1 MTEQQ
6 IGAVF
11 ARSTAFHE
19 GDQSQALAAEA
30 VDEARAL
37 WNATQSGS
45 SELAVPFYVVAS
57 IAVLHW
63 CRYRA
68 MPGGRDHN
76 DLQVAAVMYSHV
88 LTVDP
93 GPVPEELKRE
103 IANAGIGNFED
114 DLGVPAWF
122 DASYVARQYPSS
134 NSPDLANGPTWWAR
148 RAEVILLQP
157 DLNKNPSLQGE
168 AITLLRRAAQAA
180 PAPLSDPTE
189 HLHALGRALL
199 ARFQQFGT
207 EEANTD
213 LDEAIESLRLAVQRA
228 PNGHVRRKVFMNSL
242 GRAVA
247 LRFDRT
253 GRQSDYEEA
262 TSIMAALRHEEQSGL
277 S

>member
-1 MTEQQ
+1 MIEQQ
-6 IGAVF
+6 VGAVF
-11 ARSTAFHE
+11 ARSAAFRE
-19 GDQSQALAAEA
+19 GDQSPALAAEA
-30 VDEARAL
+30 LDEAREL
-37 WNATQSGS
+37 WDAAQSGS

-63 CRYRA
+63 CRYGA
-68 MPGGRDHN
+68 MPEGRDHN

-93 GPVPEELKRE
+93 DPVPEDLKVE
-103 IANAGIGNFED
+103 IANAGVQSFED
-114 DLGVPAWF
+114 DFGIPAWF
-122 DASYVARQYPSS
+122 HGSYVARQYPSS
-134 NSPDLANGPTWWAR
+134 NSPHLANGPTWWAR

-157 DLNKNPSLQGE
+157 DLDNDPSLQGE
-168 AITLLRRAAQAA
+168 AISLLRRAAQAA
-180 PAPLSDPTE
+180 PAPLSDPAE
-189 HLHALGRALL
+189 HLHGLGRALF
-199 ARFQQFGT
+199 ARFQQFST

-228 PNGHVRRKVFMNSL
+228 PSGHAHRKVFMNSL

-253 GRQSDYEEA
+253 GRQPDYDEA
-262 TSIMAALRHEEQSGL
+262 ISIMAALRHEEQSGP